1 LLGGY
6 SHYLSSTG
14 LATGGSIASDQL
26 WLGPIWKPTVQTAVK
41 LRYEH
46 TSRNWNDVPAASTDN
61 GRDETTQ
68 NLMLGFDWDPRPTIA
83 VSTSI
88 RREKLK
94 SNVYSGYTANVFG
107 VAAKFYFF

>member
-1 LLGGY
+1 M
-6 SHYLSSTG
+6 
-14 LATGGSIASDQL
+14 
-26 WLGPIWKPTVQTAVK
+26 QTAVK

-46 TSRNWNDVPAASTDN
+46 TSRDWHDVPAFARGAATRPSRTWCSASIGN
-61 GRDETTQ
+61 PV
-68 NLMLGFDWDPRPTIA
+68 LLA

-107 VAAKFYFF
+107 VAVNSYF